1 MNWQIESINCNY
13 LNVET
18 FDDGVRKEQLNSI
31 EVNLDVCLCGFPIKD
46 KVIIYTSEQI
56 PFEEL
61 NKVID
66 ECLAKRK
73 CDGKYDSFLN
83 CKIVGKE
90 IIRDYEY
97 LKVKMDDEQFKDFYD
112 MHRDKILG
120 GDILI
125 RFTCSEEKKHH
136 YSLLDGIRK
145 KADGTYRI
153 LKPAGYDPTPFPQ
166 YAYPVKNIKYFFI
179 RFR

>member
-1 MNWQIESINCNY
+1 MDWQIESINFNY

-18 FDDGVRKEQLNSI
+18 FDDGVRNEQLNSI
-31 EVNLDVCLCGFPIKD
+31 EVNLDVYLCGFPIKD

-97 LKVKMDDEQFKDFYD
+97 LKVKMDEEQFKDFYN
-112 MHRDKILG
+112 MHKKKILD
-120 GDILI
+120 GDISI
-125 RFTCSEEKKHH
+125 KFVCSEGKSYKI
-136 YSLLDGIRK
+136 LDGVRK
-145 KADGTYRI
+145 KEDDSYQI
-153 LKPAGYDPTPFPQ
+153 LTPQGYDPTPFPE
-166 YAYPVKNIKYFFI
+166 YAYPIDTIAYFFI
-179 RFR
+179 RYRG